1 MGGRDYQMLPRYV
14 KAFNV
19 CLMPFAINEATE
31 FINPTKA
38 LEYMA
43 TGSPIVST
51 AIEDVILQFS
61 DVVQVADSHEEF
73 IACCE
78 SAVHS
83 PDEKS
88 IRLGI
93 ELAKLNSWN
102 AIVERLEQH
111 IADVLEESTE
121 AETVAA

>member
-1 MGGRDYQMLPRYV
+1 
-14 KAFNV
+14 
-19 CLMPFAINEATE
+19 
-31 FINPTKA
+31 
-38 LEYMA
+38 MA

-61 DVVQVADSHEEF
+61 DVVQ
-73 IACCE
+73 

-88 IRLGI
+88 IRLGL

-111 IADVLEESTE
+111 IADVLAPEESTE